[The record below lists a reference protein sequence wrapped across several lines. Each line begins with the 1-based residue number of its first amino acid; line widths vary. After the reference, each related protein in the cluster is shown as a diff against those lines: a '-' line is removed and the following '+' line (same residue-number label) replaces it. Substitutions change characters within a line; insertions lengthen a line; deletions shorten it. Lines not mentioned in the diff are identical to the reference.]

1 MPNCLFLLYEKK
13 GMDNNSGN
21 FSEKMNYWGRVGRP
35 FLFLLDFALQQPV
48 IVPLDEI
55 NPEEVLYDIHGTRNF
70 EEQPADNS
78 PVSFTVIPVSR
89 ERYYRAFSLVQQ
101 YIRRGDTFL
110 LNLTLPSRIECSLSL
125 KQLFFRSKA
134 KYKIYYK
141 DRFIC
146 FSPEIFVQTDGA
158 VIRSFPMKGT
168 LDARV
173 QNARE
178 KLLLNKKELAEHF
191 TIVDLVRNDL
201 SMVAKKVEVSRFR
214 YIDHIKTNKNEIL
227 QMSSEIR
234 GRLRPEYLHVPGD
247 MLLKMLPAGSVSGAP
262 KKKTL
267 EIICEAEGY
276 DRGFYTGVMGI
287 FDGKDI
293 DSGVMIRFIENT
305 SDGMVYKSG
314 GGITAQS
321 NCEEEYNELI
331 EKIYVPFA

>member
-1 MPNCLFLLYEKK
+1 MN
-13 GMDNNSGN
+13 NNSGN
-21 FSEKMNYWGRVGRP
+21 FSEKMNYWGRVRRP
-35 FLFLLDFALQQPV
+35 FLFLLDFVLQQPV
-48 IVPLDEI
+48 VVPLDEI
-55 NPEEVLYDIHGTRNF
+55 NPEEVLFDINGTRNF
-70 EEQPADNS
+70 EEQPVDDS
-78 PVSFTVIPVSR
+78 PVSFTVIPASR
-89 ERYYRAFSLVQQ
+89 TRYCHAFSLVQQ
-101 YIRRGDTFL
+101 HIRRGDTFL
-110 LNLTLPSRIECSLSL
+110 LNLTLPSRVESSLSL

-146 FSPEIFVQTDGA
+146 FSPEIFVQTDGD

-168 LDARV
+168 QDARV

-178 KLLLNKKELAEHF
+178 KLLSNKKELAEHF
-191 TIVDLVRNDL
+191 TIVDLIRNDL
-201 SMVAKKVEVSRFR
+201 SMVAKEVEVSRFR

-234 GRLRPEYLHVPGD
+234 GRLRPEYLHAPGD
-247 MLLKMLPAGSVSGAP
+247 MLLRMLPAGSVSGAP

-267 EIICEAEGY
+267 EIIREAEGY

-287 FDGKDI
+287 FDGRDI

-305 SDGMVYKSG
+305 TDGLVYKSG